1 MGRSCPIR
9 GIGFPIVPAR
19 DDARLGAAPLGAIE
33 RGKPMP
39 EIVVYLIEGR
49 TLEEKRGLVK
59 DVTAAVVKNL
69 GVPVESVTVS
79 LVETA
84 KTAKGK
90 GGVLFS
96 DMAPR

>member
-1 MGRSCPIR
+1 
-9 GIGFPIVPAR
+9 
-19 DDARLGAAPLGAIE
+19 
-33 RGKPMP
+33 MP
-39 EIVVYLIEGR
+39 EIVVYLLEGR

-59 DVTAAVVKNL
+59 DITAAVVKNI
-69 GVPVESVTVS
+69 GAPPESVTVS

-90 GGVLFS
+90 AGVLFS

>member
-1 MGRSCPIR
+1 
-9 GIGFPIVPAR
+9 
-19 DDARLGAAPLGAIE
+19 L
-33 RGKPMP
+33 P
-39 EIVVYLIEGR
+39 EIVVYLLEGR

-59 DVTAAVVKNL
+59 DVTAAVVKNI
-69 GVPVESVTVS
+69 GAPAESVTVS

>member
-1 MGRSCPIR
+1 
-9 GIGFPIVPAR
+9 
-19 DDARLGAAPLGAIE
+19 
-33 RGKPMP
+33 MP
-39 EIVVYLIEGR
+39 EIIVYLIEGR
-49 TLEEKRGLVK
+49 SLDEKRALVK
-59 DVTAAVVKNL
+59 DITTAVVKNI